1 MAQGSGN
8 GLSSLIAAKIVCCGG
23 LVLAATG
30 ALSTVGAWLT
40 AGGYVWA
47 GAAAGTLLV
56 GLALLYRR
64 RGRADV
70 RDDEDAA
77 LGPPVRPVS

>member
-8 GLSSLIAAKIVCCGG
+8 GLGLLIAGKIICCGG
-23 LVLAATG
+23 LALVATG
-30 ALSTVGAWLT
+30 AFSGFGAWLT
-40 AGGYVWA
+40 AGGYVWT
-47 GAAAGTLLV
+47 GAAVGALFV
-56 GLALLYRR
+56 GLALLIRR

-77 LGPPVRPVS
+77 SGRPVRSVP